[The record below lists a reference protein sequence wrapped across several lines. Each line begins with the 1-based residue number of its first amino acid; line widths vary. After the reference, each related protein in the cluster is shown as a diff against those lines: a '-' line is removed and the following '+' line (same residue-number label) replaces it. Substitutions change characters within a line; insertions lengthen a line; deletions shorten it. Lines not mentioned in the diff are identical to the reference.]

1 MLSSRPVPR
10 RQRGLSMVEL
20 MVGVAVGLFVVA
32 GATMVVSNQLG
43 DNRRLMLET
52 QIQQD
57 LRAAAD
63 LIARDIRRSGYWG
76 EAERSVWHPSAPSVA
91 SNPYTALQGVA
102 HGTPASNVEFWYSRG
117 AEDNALTDATEHAG
131 FRLQNGVIQ
140 MYTGGSWQALTD
152 GTTLRVTNFRLDL
165 INRDVPLSCFT
176 ECAGGPAD
184 TSCWPAQRVRDVTV
198 LIEGT
203 AVHDASV
210 RRGAQSNARLRNDV
224 IQGACP
230 T

>member
-1 MLSSRPVPR
+1 
-10 RQRGLSMVEL
+10 MVEL

-32 GATMVVSNQLG
+32 GATVAVSNQLG

-52 QIQQD
+52 QIHQD

-76 EAERSVWHPSAPSVA
+76 EAERSVWHSAAASVD
-91 SNPYTALQGVA
+91 SNPYTGLQGVSN
-102 HGTPASNVEFWYSRG
+102 GTPTSAVQFWYSRG
-117 AEDNALTDATEHAG
+117 AEDNTLVDATEHSG

-140 MYTGGSWQALTD
+140 MYTGGAWQALTD
-152 GTTLRVTNFRLDL
+152 ATTLRVTSFQLQLNSRD
-165 INRDVPLSCFT
+165 INLSCFA
-176 ECAGGPAD
+176 ECAGGGSA
-184 TSCWPAQRVRDVTV
+184 CWPKQAVRDIAVV
-198 LIEGT
+198 IEGA
-203 AVHDASV
+203 AVHDPSV

>member
-1 MLSSRPVPR
+1 MLNRNPAARP
-10 RQRGLSMVEL
+10 QRGLSMVEL
-20 MVGVAVGLFVVA
+20 MVGVAIGLFVVA
-32 GATMVVSNQLG
+32 GATLVVSNQLG

-63 LIARDIRRSGYWG
+63 LIARDIRRAGYWG
-76 EAERSVWHPSAPSVA
+76 EAERGVWHSAAASVD
-91 SNPYTALQGVA
+91 SNPYTGLQGVA
-102 HGTPASNVEFWYSRG
+102 HGTPVSTVQFWYSRG
-117 AEDNALTDATEHAG
+117 AEDNALVDASEHSG

-140 MYTGGSWQALTD
+140 MYTGGAWQALTD
-152 GTTLRVTNFRLDL
+152 GTTLRITNFQLQL
-165 INRDVPLSCFT
+165 NSRDIALSCFT
-176 ECAGGPAD
+176 ECPGGGTACLPRQ
-184 TSCWPAQRVRDVTV
+184 TVRDITV
-198 LIEGT
+198 VIEGT
-203 AVHDASV
+203 AVHDPLV

>member
-1 MLSSRPVPR
+1 MLNRNRGSR
-10 RQRGLSMVEL
+10 RQSGLSIVEL

-52 QIQQD
+52 QVQQD

-76 EAERSVWHPSAPSVA
+76 EAERSVWHATAASVD
-91 SNPYTALQGVA
+91 SNPYTPLQGIA
-102 HGTPASNVEFWYSRG
+102 AGMPASGVQFWYSRG
-117 AEDNALTDATEHAG
+117 AEDNVLVDASEHSG
-131 FRLQNGVIQ
+131 FRLQGGVIQ
-140 MYTGGSWQALTD
+140 MYTGGAWQALTD
-152 GTTLRVTNFRLDL
+152 GTTLRITNFQLL
-165 INRDVPLSCFT
+165 LNSRDIALSCFT
-176 ECAGGPAD
+176 ECPGGGTACLPKQ
-184 TSCWPAQRVRDVTV
+184 TVRDVTV
-198 LIEGT
+198 VIEGA
-203 AVHDASV
+203 AVHDATV
-210 RRGAQSNARLRNDV
+210 RRGAQSNSRLRNDV